1 MIKSD
6 EGFWV
11 SKFYADST
19 FAVHPDFKSHTG
31 GCLLLSDK
39 GGAVMNASS
48 KQKLNTRSSTEAEL
62 VGADDVI
69 GKLLWFQEFIK
80 CQGFSLGKTT
90 LFQDNQ
96 SAILLETKGKASSTK
111 RTRHINIRYFH
122 ITDLVEK
129 GRIGVEYCNTK
140 DMVADF
146 FTKPLQ
152 GEQFLRFKN

>member
-1 MIKSD
+1 
-6 EGFWV
+6 
-11 SKFYADST
+11 
-19 FAVHPDFKSHTG
+19 
-31 GCLLLSDK
+31 
-39 GGAVMNASS
+39 MNASS